1 MAECSVYIA
10 SASVAPNP
18 VHTGQQIV
26 ISCTISDVTF
36 ALAADPDGGVL
47 VDADG
52 SALSVK

>member
-1 MAECSVYIA
+1 MYIA

-36 ALAADPDGGVL
+36 ALAADPDGGIL

-52 SALSVK
+52 SALSIK